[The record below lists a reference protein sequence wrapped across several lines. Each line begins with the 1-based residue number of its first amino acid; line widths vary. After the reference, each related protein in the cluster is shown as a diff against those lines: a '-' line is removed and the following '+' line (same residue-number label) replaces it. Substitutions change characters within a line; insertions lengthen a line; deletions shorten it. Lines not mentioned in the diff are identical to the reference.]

1 MYFQV
6 VCTILAVLCGT
17 VAPANILGFF
27 GVPSISHQQV
37 YQAIWKELSLRGHN
51 VTVVTP
57 DPLNDPS
64 LTNLTEIDVSY
75 SYETF
80 RNYTTNKFSRP
91 VNHWDFF
98 EIIDA
103 LTVPVNEVQFSH
115 PDVVN
120 LLEDKTKQF
129 DVVLAEPF
137 TFIPSAFR

>member
-1 MYFQV
+1 MSFRV
-6 VCTILAVLCGT
+6 VCLILAVLCGS

-37 YQAIWKELSLRGHN
+37 YQAIWKELSLRGHK

-57 DPLNDPS
+57 DPLRDPS

-80 RNYTTNKFSRP
+80 HNYSLKKFSKP
-91 VNHWDFF
+91 VSHWDFF
-98 EIIDA
+98 EMVEAVVTPIND
-103 LTVPVNEVQFSH
+103 VQFGH
-115 PDVVN
+115 PEVIK

-137 TFIPSAFR
+137 TYIPSAFR